1 MNLTSLPRTLLAA
14 LAVTGAFLGFAG
26 PAQAAPATAG
36 AVATIAPLDGPEPV
50 ELDEQGLPD
59 LLED

>member
-1 MNLTSLPRTLLAA
+1 MNLTTLPRTLLAG

-36 AVATIAPLDGPEPV
+36 ATAVVAPVDGPEPV
-50 ELDEQGLPD
+50 EFDELGRPD
-59 LLED
+59 LTED